1 MSGISGLV
9 GNALTGLQA
18 AQAAL
23 QVTGNN
29 IANVNTPGYSSETA
43 VQSTLTPSLYGGQY
57 LGNGT
62 QIDSISRS
70 YSAYLQSQVWSTAA
84 TASGANTFNTQL
96 QPVVN
101 LLAGANAGLST
112 AINQFFASGVAQV
125 AANPSDIPSRQNLI
139 SQAQSLAQTFQS
151 SAQQLQDVA
160 NGVNQ
165 QIGQSVTS
173 INGLTQQIAQLN
185 VQINTLSGAGSAP
198 NSLLDQRDQL
208 ITQLSAQ
215 VGVSV
220 LQQDGNQVNVFTGN
234 GQVLVAGG
242 QSFALKTTPNAY
254 DPSQS
259 EVAYA
264 ANGAVLSQ
272 GLQGG
277 ALGGLLQFRSQVL
290 QPAQNAL
297 GRIADGLAS
306 AMNSQQAQGL
316 DLTGQFGAAMFQSG
330 PVQVLA
336 NSANA
341 SGAVISGSVIDT
353 NALTSADY
361 QLKYDGSN
369 WTATSL
375 STGQAAT
382 LSSGTAGG
390 VTTLTFDGVQLKV
403 TGAQPGNNFD
413 VLPTRYGALNFQSI
427 LTNAA
432 QIAAA
437 SPYVSSTGQM
447 QSGNLV
453 NTNLGNLT
461 LSAGQYSATSGT
473 GSLIVSGVSLGV
485 TSPPPSLQSPP
496 PSLQI
501 TLTSGGTSGA
511 VGFQVTQPGSATV
524 LATGSVTLGGSGQ
537 VLSIPYA
544 SNPPG
549 GYWNVTLAGS
559 TAVSGDAFTL
569 SPASGGNG
577 GNAQAMAALQTAK
590 TLAGGSTSLE
600 GAYSQLVNQVASQG
614 NQAQSALSA
623 ATAVAAQ
630 AVSAQQ
636 SVSGVNLD
644 EQATNLI
651 QYQQAYQAAAKA
663 IQVGNSLF
671 TSLLQAVG

>member
-1 MSGISGLV
+1 MSGISGLLN
-9 GNALTGLQA
+9 NALTGLQA
-18 AQAAL
+18 AQSAL

-29 IANVNTPGYSSETA
+29 IANVNTPGYSRETA

-62 QIDSISRS
+62 QIDAVTRS
-70 YSAYLQSQVWSTAA
+70 YNSYLQSQVWSTAA
-84 TASGANTFNTQL
+84 TASGANTLNTQI
-96 QPVVN
+96 QPIAN
-101 LLAGANAGLST
+101 LIAGTDSGLST
-112 AINQFFASGVAQV
+112 SINQFFASGVAQV
-125 AANPSDIPSRQNLI
+125 AANPADLPSRQSLI
-139 SQAQSLAQTFQS
+139 SQSQSLAQTIQT
-151 SAQQLQDVA
+151 SAQQLQSAA

-165 QIGQSVTS
+165 QLGQSVTA
-173 INGLTQQIAQLN
+173 INSLTQQIAQLN
-185 VQINTLSGAGSAP
+185 VQINTLSGTGSTP

-208 ITQLSAQ
+208 ITQLSGQ
-215 VGVSV
+215 VGVTV
-220 LQQDGNQVNVFTGN
+220 LPQDGNQVNVFTGN
-234 GQVLVAGG
+234 GQVLVAGA
-242 QSFALKTTPNAY
+242 QSFDLKTTPSAY
-254 DPSQS
+254 DPSQL

-264 ANGAVLSQ
+264 SNGAVLSQ

-277 ALGGLLQFRSQVL
+277 TLGGLLQFRSQVL

-316 DLTGQFGAAMFQSG
+316 DLNGQFGAALFQAG

-336 NSANA
+336 NSANT
-341 SGAVISGSVIDT
+341 GNAVISGSVVDA
-353 NALTSADY
+353 NALTTADY
-361 QLKYDGSN
+361 RLNYDGSN
-369 WTATSL
+369 WSVTNL
-375 STGQAAT
+375 STGQPVSGAT
-382 LSSGTAGG
+382 VGASGSATVLS
-390 VTTLTFDGVQLKV
+390 FDGVQV
-403 TGAQPGNNFD
+403 NVSGAQAGNSFE
-413 VLPTRYGALNFQSI
+413 VQPTRYGALNFQSV
-427 LTNAA
+427 LTNPT

-437 SPYVSSTGQM
+437 SPYVSSAGQM
-447 QSGNLV
+447 QSGSLV

-461 LSAGQYSATSGT
+461 LSAGQYSATSG
-473 GSLIVSGVSLGV
+473 SSALVISGASVP
-485 TSPPPSLQSPP
+485 TPLQV
-496 PSLQI
+496 

-511 VGFQVTQPGSATV
+511 VGFQVTQSGSATV
-524 LATGSVTLGGSGQ
+524 LASGSLSLGGSGQ

-544 SNPPG
+544 NNPPG

-590 TLAGGSTSLE
+590 TLEGGSTSLE
-600 GAYSQLVNQVASQG
+600 GAYSQLVSQVATQG

-623 ATAVAAQ
+623 ASAVAAQ
-630 AVSAQQ
+630 ASAAQQ

-644 EQATNLI
+644 EEATNLI

-671 TSLLQAVG
+671 TSLLQAVQ

>member
-9 GNALTGLQA
+9 SNALTGLQV
-18 AQAAL
+18 AQSAL

-29 IANVNTPGYSSETA
+29 IANVNTPGYSRETA

-62 QIDSISRS
+62 QIDAVTRS

-84 TASGANTFNTQL
+84 TASGASTFNTQL

-101 LLAGANAGLST
+101 LLAGANAGVST

-125 AANPSDIPSRQNLI
+125 AANPSDMPSRQNLI
-139 SQAQSLAQTFQS
+139 SQAQGLAQTFQS
-151 SAQQLQDVA
+151 AAQQLQEA
-160 NGVNQ
+160 STGVNQ
-165 QIGQSVTS
+165 QIGQSITS
-173 INGLTQQIAQLN
+173 INSLTQQIAQLN
-185 VQINTLSGAGSAP
+185 VQINALSGTGSTP

-208 ITQLSAQ
+208 ITQLSGQ

-234 GQVLVAGG
+234 GQVLVAAG
-242 QSFALKTTPNAY
+242 QSFDLKTTPNAY
-254 DPSQS
+254 DPAQL

-277 ALGGLLQFRSQVL
+277 TLGGLLQFRSQVL

-316 DLTGQFGAAMFQSG
+316 DLNGNFGAPMFQAG

-336 NSANA
+336 SSANA
-341 SGAVISGSVIDT
+341 SGTVISSSVV
-353 NALTSADY
+353 NASALTTADY
-361 QLKYDGSN
+361 RLNYDGSA
-369 WTATSL
+369 WTATNL
-375 STGQAAT
+375 STGQPAT
-382 LSSGTAGG
+382 LTSGTSGSA
-390 VTTLTFDGVQLKV
+390 TTLSFDGVQISV
-403 TGAQPGNNFD
+403 SGAQAGNSFQ
-413 VLPTRYGALNFQSI
+413 VQPTRYGALNFQST
-427 LTNAA
+427 LSNAA

-437 SPYVSSTGQM
+437 SPYVSSAGQM

-461 LSAGQYSATSGT
+461 LSAGQYSAASGA
-473 GSLIVSGVSLGV
+473 GSLVLSGVNLGG
-485 TSPPPSLQSPP
+485 TSPPTSLQV
-496 PSLQI
+496 

-511 VGFQVTQPGSATV
+511 VGFQLTASAGGV
-524 LATGSVTLGGSGQ
+524 IATGSVTLGGSGQ
-537 VLSIPYA
+537 VLSIPYGN
-544 SNPPG
+544 NPPG

-590 TLAGGSTSLE
+590 TLGGGGTSLE
-600 GAYSQLVNQVASQG
+600 GAYSQLVSQVASQG
-614 NQAQSALSA
+614 SQAQSALSA

-630 AVSAQQ
+630 AVSSQQ
-636 SVSGVNLD
+636 SVTGVNLD
-644 EQATNLI
+644 EEDTHLI

-663 IQVGNSLF
+663 IQIGNSLF

>member
-9 GNALTGLQA
+9 SNALTGLQA
-18 AQAAL
+18 AQSAL

-29 IANVNTPGYSSETA
+29 IANVNTPGYSRETA

-62 QIDSISRS
+62 QIDGVTRS
-70 YSAYLQSQVWSTAA
+70 YSTYLQSQVWSTAA
-84 TASGANTFNTQL
+84 TASGASTFNTQL

-101 LLAGANAGLST
+101 LLAGTNAGLST

-125 AANPSDIPSRQNLI
+125 AANPSDMPSRQNLI
-139 SQAQSLAQTFQS
+139 SQAQGLAQTFQS
-151 SAQQLQDVA
+151 AAQQLQNA
-160 NGVNQ
+160 STGVNQ
-165 QIGQSVTS
+165 QIGQSVTR
-173 INGLTQQIAQLN
+173 INSLTQQIAQLN
-185 VQINTLSGAGSAP
+185 VQINALSGTGSTP

-208 ITQLSAQ
+208 ITQLSSQ

-220 LQQDGNQVNVFTGN
+220 LPQDGNQVNVFTGN
-234 GQVLVAGG
+234 GQILVGGG
-242 QSFALKTTPNAY
+242 QSFDLKTTPNAY
-254 DPSQS
+254 DPTQL

-277 ALGGLLQFRSQVL
+277 TLGGLLLFRSQVL

-297 GRIADGLAS
+297 GRIADGLAA

-316 DLTGQFGAAMFQSG
+316 DLNGQFGTAMFQAG

-336 NSANA
+336 SSANTG
-341 SGAVISGSVIDT
+341 GAVISGSVV
-353 NALTSADY
+353 NASALTTADY
-361 QLKYDGSN
+361 RLNYDGSN
-369 WTATSL
+369 WTATNL

-382 LSSGTAGG
+382 LTSGTSGG
-390 VTTLTFDGVQLKV
+390 VTTLNIDGVQLSV
-403 TGAQPGNNFD
+403 SGAQAGNSFEM
-413 VLPTRYGALNFQSI
+413 LPTRYGALNFQATLS
-427 LTNAA
+427 NAA

-437 SPYVSSTGQM
+437 SPYVSSAGQM
-447 QSGNLV
+447 QSGSLINS
-453 NTNLGNLT
+453 NLGNLT
-461 LSAGQYSATSGT
+461 LSAGQYSATSGA
-473 GSLIVSGVSLGV
+473 GSLVLNGVNLGA
-485 TSPPPSLQSPP
+485 TSPPTN
-496 PSLQI
+496 LQI
-501 TLTSGGTSGA
+501 TLTSGGTSGT
-511 VGFQVTQPGSATV
+511 VGFQVASGTSGV
-524 LATGSVTLGGSGQ
+524 LASGSVTLGGSGQ
-537 VLSIPYA
+537 VLSIPYGN
-544 SNPPG
+544 NPPG

-600 GAYSQLVNQVASQG
+600 GAYSQLVSQVASQG

-623 ATAVAAQ
+623 ASAVAAQ
-630 AVSAQQ
+630 AVSSQQ

-644 EQATNLI
+644 EEATKLI

>member
-1 MSGISGLV
+1 MSGISGLLN
-9 GNALTGLQA
+9 NALTGLQA
-18 AQAAL
+18 AQSAL

-29 IANVNTPGYSSETA
+29 IANVNTPGYSRETA

-62 QIDSISRS
+62 QIDAVTRS
-70 YSAYLQSQVWSTAA
+70 YNSYLQSQVWSTAA
-84 TASGANTFNTQL
+84 TASGANTLNTQI
-96 QPVVN
+96 QPIAN
-101 LLAGANAGLST
+101 LIAGADSGLST

-125 AANPSDIPSRQNLI
+125 AANPADLPSRQSLI
-139 SQAQSLAQTFQS
+139 SQSQSLAQTIQT
-151 SAQQLQDVA
+151 SAQQLQSAA

-165 QIGQSVTS
+165 QLGQSVTA
-173 INGLTQQIAQLN
+173 INSLTQQIAKLN
-185 VQINTLSGAGSAP
+185 VQINTLSGTGSTP

-208 ITQLSAQ
+208 ITQLSGQ
-215 VGVSV
+215 VGVTV
-220 LQQDGNQVNVFTGN
+220 LPQDGNQVNVFTGN
-234 GQVLVAGG
+234 GQVLVAGA
-242 QSFALKTTPNAY
+242 QSFDLKTTPSAY
-254 DPSQS
+254 DPSQL

-264 ANGAVLSQ
+264 SNGAVLSQ

-277 ALGGLLQFRSQVL
+277 TLGGLLQFRSQVL

-316 DLTGQFGAAMFQSG
+316 DLNGQFGAAMFQAG

-336 NSANA
+336 SSANT
-341 SGAVISGSVIDT
+341 GNAVISGSVVDA
-353 NALTSADY
+353 NALTTADY
-361 QLKYDGSN
+361 RLNYDGSN
-369 WTATSL
+369 WLVTNL
-375 STGQAAT
+375 STGQPVSGAT
-382 LSSGTAGG
+382 VGTSGSATVLA
-390 VTTLTFDGVQLKV
+390 FDGVQV
-403 TGAQPGNNFD
+403 NVSGAQTGNSFE
-413 VLPTRYGALNFQSI
+413 VQPTRYGALSFQSV
-427 LTNAA
+427 LTNPT

-437 SPYVSSTGQM
+437 SPYVSSSGQM
-447 QSGNLV
+447 QSGGLV

-461 LSAGQYSATSGT
+461 LSAGQYSATSG
-473 GSLIVSGVSLGV
+473 SGALVISGASV
-485 TSPPPSLQSPP
+485 PTTLQV
-496 PSLQI
+496 

-511 VGFQVTQPGSATV
+511 VGFQVTQSGSATV
-524 LATGSVTLGGSGQ
+524 LASGSLSLGGSGQ

-544 SNPPG
+544 NNPPG

-577 GNAQAMAALQTAK
+577 GNAQAMATLQTAK
-590 TLAGGSTSLE
+590 TLEGGANSLE
-600 GAYSQLVNQVASQG
+600 GAYSQLVSQVATQG

-623 ATAVAAQ
+623 ASAVAAQ
-630 AVSAQQ
+630 ASAAQQ

-644 EQATNLI
+644 EEATNLI

-671 TSLLQAVG
+671 TSLLQAVQ

>member
-361 QLKYDGSN
+361 RLKYDGSN
-369 WTATSL
+369 WTATNL

-413 VLPTRYGALNFQSI
+413 VLPTRYGALNFQST

-437 SPYVSSTGQM
+437 SPYVSSSGQM

-461 LSAGQYSATSGT
+461 LSAGQYSATSGA
-473 GSLIVSGVSLGV
+473 GNLIISGASVP
-485 TSPPPSLQSPP
+485 TSLQV
-496 PSLQI
+496 

-511 VGFQVTQPGSATV
+511 VGFQVTQPGSPTV

>member
-9 GNALTGLQA
+9 SNALTGLQA
-18 AQAAL
+18 AQSAL

-29 IANVNTPGYSSETA
+29 IANVNTPGYSREAA

-62 QIDSISRS
+62 QIDAVTRS

-101 LLAGANAGLST
+101 LLAGTNAGLST

-125 AANPSDIPSRQNLI
+125 AANPSDMPSRQNLI
-139 SQAQSLAQTFQS
+139 SQAQGLAQTFQS
-151 SAQQLQDVA
+151 AAQQLQA
-160 NGVNQ
+160 ASTGVNQ
-165 QIGQSVTS
+165 QIGQSITS
-173 INGLTQQIAQLN
+173 INSLTQQIAQLN
-185 VQINTLSGAGSAP
+185 VQINALSGTGSTP

-208 ITQLSAQ
+208 ITQLSSQ

-220 LQQDGNQVNVFTGN
+220 LPQDGNQVNVFTGN
-234 GQVLVAGG
+234 GQVLVAGA
-242 QSFALKTTPNAY
+242 QSFDLQAVPNAY
-254 DPSQS
+254 DPAQT

-264 ANGAVLSQ
+264 ANGAVISQ

-277 ALGGLLQFRSQVL
+277 TLGGLLQFRSQVL

-316 DLTGQFGAAMFQSG
+316 DLNGQFGAAMFQAG

-336 NSANA
+336 SSANTG
-341 SGAVISGSVIDT
+341 SAVISGSVV
-353 NALTSADY
+353 NASALTTADY
-361 QLKYDGSN
+361 RLGFDGSN
-369 WTATSL
+369 WTATNL

-382 LSSGTAGG
+382 LTSATSGST
-390 VTTLTFDGVQLKV
+390 TTLSFDGVQV
-403 TGAQPGNNFD
+403 SVSGAQAGNSFE
-413 VLPTRYGALNFQSI
+413 VLPTRYGALNFQS
-427 LTNAA
+427 LLSDPTK
-432 QIAAA
+432 IAAA
-437 SPYVSSTGQM
+437 APYVSSAGQM
-447 QSGNLV
+447 QSGNLI

-461 LSAGQYSATSGT
+461 LSAGQYSATSGA
-473 GSLIVSGVSLGV
+473 GSLVVAGANLGAN
-485 TSPPPSLQSPP
+485 SPPVNLQV
-496 PSLQI
+496 

-511 VGFQVTQPGSATV
+511 VGFQVTSGSGGV

-537 VLSIPYA
+537 VLSIPYN
-544 SNPPG
+544 NPPG

-559 TAVSGDAFTL
+559 VAVSGDAFTL

-590 TLAGGSTSLE
+590 TLASGSTSLE
-600 GAYSQLVNQVASQG
+600 GAYAQLVSQVASQG
-614 NQAQSALSA
+614 SQAQSALNA

-630 AVSAQQ
+630 AVSSQQ

-644 EQATNLI
+644 EEATRLI

>member
-9 GNALTGLQA
+9 SNALTGLQA
-18 AQAAL
+18 AQSAL

-29 IANVNTPGYSSETA
+29 IANVNTPGYSRETA

-62 QIDSISRS
+62 QIDAVTRS
-70 YSAYLQSQVWSTAA
+70 YSAFLQSQVWSTAA
-84 TASGANTFNTQL
+84 TASGASTFNTQL

-101 LLAGANAGLST
+101 LLAGANAGVST

-125 AANPSDIPSRQNLI
+125 AANPSDMPSRQNLI
-139 SQAQSLAQTFQS
+139 SQAQGLAQTFQS
-151 SAQQLQDVA
+151 AAQQLQEA
-160 NGVNQ
+160 STGVNQ
-165 QIGQSVTS
+165 QIGQSITS
-173 INGLTQQIAQLN
+173 INSLTKQIAQLN
-185 VQINTLSGAGSAP
+185 VQINALSGTGSTP

-208 ITQLSAQ
+208 ITQLSGQ

-234 GQVLVAGG
+234 GQVLVAAG
-242 QSFALKTTPNAY
+242 QSFDLKTTPNAY
-254 DPSQS
+254 DPAQL

-277 ALGGLLQFRSQVL
+277 TLGGLLQFRSQVL

-316 DLTGQFGAAMFQSG
+316 DLNGNFGAPMFQAG

-336 NSANA
+336 SSANA
-341 SGAVISGSVIDT
+341 SGAVISGSVV
-353 NALTSADY
+353 NASALTTADY
-361 QLKYDGSN
+361 QLNYDGSG
-369 WTATSL
+369 WTATNL
-375 STGQAAT
+375 STGQPAT
-382 LSSGTAGG
+382 LTSGTSGSA
-390 VTTLTFDGVQLKV
+390 TTLSFDGVQISV
-403 TGAQPGNNFD
+403 SGAQAGNSFQ
-413 VLPTRYGALNFQSI
+413 VQPTRYGALNFQST
-427 LTNAA
+427 LADPTK
-432 QIAAA
+432 IAAA

-461 LSAGQYSATSGT
+461 LSAGQYSATSGA
-473 GSLIVSGVSLGV
+473 GSLVLSGVNLGV
-485 TSPPPSLQSPP
+485 TSPPTSLQV
-496 PSLQI
+496 

-511 VGFQVTQPGSATV
+511 VGFQLTSSAGGV
-524 LATGSVTLGGSGQ
+524 IATGSVTLGGSGQ
-537 VLSIPYA
+537 VLSIPYGN
-544 SNPPG
+544 NPPG

-590 TLAGGSTSLE
+590 TLGGGSTSLE
-600 GAYSQLVNQVASQG
+600 GAYSQLVSQVASQG
-614 NQAQSALSA
+614 SQAQSALSA

-630 AVSAQQ
+630 AVSSQQ
-636 SVSGVNLD
+636 SVTGVNLD
-644 EQATNLI
+644 EEATNLI

-663 IQVGNSLF
+663 IQIGNSLF